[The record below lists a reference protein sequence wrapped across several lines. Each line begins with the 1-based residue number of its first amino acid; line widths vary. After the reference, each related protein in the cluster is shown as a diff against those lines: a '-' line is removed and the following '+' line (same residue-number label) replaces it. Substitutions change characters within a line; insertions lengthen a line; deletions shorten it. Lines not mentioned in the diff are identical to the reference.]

1 MQRVED
7 LLLDDKDRQQ
17 DMLKRQIE
25 QRKLRRRKLNEKM
38 IEVDEQLHKK
48 EYEEVDEK
56 NIVVKEL
63 QEELKVEMQQLDQE
77 DNTLRQNVTKKYE
90 TIKQD
95 RLADY
100 QDRLHN
106 SGGNKDFQDILEQY
120 Q

>member
-1 MQRVED
+1 
-7 LLLDDKDRQQ
+7 
-17 DMLKRQIE
+17 
-25 QRKLRRRKLNEKM
+25 
-38 IEVDEQLHKK
+38 
-48 EYEEVDEK
+48 
-56 NIVVKEL
+56 
-63 QEELKVEMQQLDQE
+63 MQQLDQE